1 MRVIGIAGVL
11 WLMGQSL
18 ALAQEERLRLTDA
31 TELVFASKEKG
42 KELISAEDDFLSRV
56 QGLERQLRLSSEDP
70 VSQEEYVEQ
79 LKSGVLEWT
88 KEDREKMATAVAE
101 IAKAFEAYEL
111 PFPPEVYLTRVS
123 REVEQNA
130 PHCRGANVIC
140 PDSLLSG
147 RRLTKVMTH
156 ELFHVLSNQ
165 NAELRHKMYE
175 VIGFIKCNEIELPG
189 SLLKRRLTNPDASK
203 YEHFVEL
210 EHDGKKIMATPFIQ
224 SRKPEYA
231 PGGLFGNMDLKLL
244 VLEKP
249 GEKVVVKLE
258 DGEPVLLEVSAV
270 PDYLK
275 KIGNNTGYII
285 HPEETM
291 ADNFVLLM
299 LNPDGAKDP
308 WVVRGL
314 GKVLKAE

>member
-1 MRVIGIAGVL
+1 MREIAIAGVWVL
-11 WLMGQSL
+11 VGQSL
-18 ALAQEERLRLTDA
+18 ALAQEERIRLTDS

-42 KELISAEDDFLSRV
+42 QELIATEDDFLRRV
-56 QGLERQLRLSSEDP
+56 QGLERQLRLSSKDP
-70 VSQEEYVEQ
+70 VSQEKYVEQ
-79 LKSGVLEWT
+79 LKAGVLDWT
-88 KEDREKMATAVAE
+88 KEDREKMATAVEEVAG
-101 IAKAFEAYEL
+101 AFEAYEL
-111 PFPPEVYLTRVS
+111 PFPAEVYLTRVS
-123 REVEQNA
+123 AEVEQNA

-147 RRLTKVMTH
+147 RRLARVMTH

-165 NAELRHKMYE
+165 NAELRHKLYK
-175 VIGFIKCNEIELPG
+175 VIGFTKCNEIELPEP
-189 SLLKRRLTNPDASK
+189 LLKRRLTNPDACK

-210 EHDGKKIMATPFIQ
+210 EHDGEKILATPFIQ

-244 VLEKP
+244 VLVKS
-249 GEKVVVKLE
+249 GEQVVAKLQ
-258 DGEPVLLEVSAV
+258 DGQPVLLDISAV

-299 LNPDGAKDP
+299 LNPDGARDA
-308 WVVRGL
+308 WVL
-314 GKVLKAE
+314 EKMKKVLE

>member
-1 MRVIGIAGVL
+1 M
-11 WLMGQSL
+11 
-18 ALAQEERLRLTDA
+18 
-31 TELVFASKEKG
+31 
-42 KELISAEDDFLSRV
+42 
-56 QGLERQLRLSSEDP
+56 
-70 VSQEEYVEQ
+70 SQEEYVKQ
-79 LKSGVLEWT
+79 LQNGVLEWT
-88 KEDREKMATAVAE
+88 QEDREKMADAVAE
-101 IAKAFEAYEL
+101 VAKAFEAYQL
-111 PFPPEVYLTRVS
+111 PFPAEVYLTRVS

-147 RRLTKVMTH
+147 RRLANVMAH

-165 NAELRHKMYE
+165 NAELRHRMYE
-175 VIGFIKCNEIELPG
+175 VIGFKKCNEIELPE
-189 SLLKRRLTNPDASK
+189 SLMKRRLTNPDASK

-244 VLEKP
+244 VLEKSA
-249 GEKVVVKLE
+249 EEVVVKLGN
-258 DGEPVLLEVSAV
+258 DGPVMLEISAV
-270 PDYLK
+270 PDYFK

-285 HPEETM
+285 HPEETL

-299 LNPDGAKDP
+299 LNPAGAKDP
-308 WVVRGL
+308 WVVEEL
-314 GKVLKAE
+314 GKVLKEKD

>member
-1 MRVIGIAGVL
+1 MRLMGIAGVL
-11 WLMGQSL
+11 LMVGQSP
-18 ALAQEERLRLTDA
+18 ALGQEERIRLTDS
-31 TELVFASKEKG
+31 TELVFASQEKG
-42 KELISAEDDFLSRV
+42 QELIATEDDFLKRV
-56 QGLERQLRLSSEDP
+56 QGLERQLRLSSKDP
-70 VSQEEYVEQ
+70 VSQEEYVQQ
-79 LKSGVLEWT
+79 LKAGVLDWT
-88 KEDREKMATAVAE
+88 KEDREKMAAAVAE
-101 IAKAFEAYEL
+101 IAKAFEPYEL
-111 PFPPEVYLTRVS
+111 PFPAEVYLTRVS
-123 REVEQNA
+123 AEVEQNA

-140 PDSLLSG
+140 PDRLLSG
-147 RRLTKVMTH
+147 RRLANVMAH

-175 VIGFIKCNEIELPG
+175 VIGFTKCNEIELPG

-210 EHDGKKIMATPFIQ
+210 EHDGKKILATPFIQ

-244 VLEKP
+244 VLEKS

-299 LNPDGAKDP
+299 LNPGGAKDP
-308 WVVRGL
+308 WVVQGL